1 MKKIKEAGKG
11 DTNSHE
17 KIPEASEQKIIEL
30 LVTLQAIMEIKEK
43 NSEEYQALVEKLPT
57 VYRDTYHKLIQKGM
71 QFIFMSLLAK
81 QGREGIDKVEKND
94 FKKCYDEDGDYYFW
108 TRVIIRRTKNHQ

>member
-1 MKKIKEAGKG
+1 MDGNIVCNNK
-11 DTNSHE
+11 SVE
-17 KIPEASEQKIIEL
+17 KSKFSIRKH
-30 LVTLQAIMEIKEK
+30 
-43 NSEEYQALVEKLPT
+43 EKLPT

-81 QGREGIDKVEKND
+81 RGREGIDKVEKND

>member
-81 QGREGIDKVEKND
+81 RGREGIDKVEKLALNWPP
-94 FKKCYDEDGDYYFW
+94 YMRTHRQRV
-108 TRVIIRRTKNHQ
+108 TRSGHILSPVCE